1 MWWFSWGWASCFH
14 ACGPKNTPVY
24 SFLLYFVTSQQVLL
38 YSLFTVLNDKFT
50 ETCTRSFAF
59 SPYSGDQ
66 PLPSRTCLCAQTGF
80 VSRAGWDRCELG
92 LDKCI
97 LFLQRGRPTFIWLQG
112 MVAPNP
118 NSAVMRG
125 RGRERYVWQ
134 WMRGMRRK
142 VVRSRCDPL
151 SSLCLNKSCSRSFY
165 LHMLTGT
172 SELPEETH
180 REKKMEDKKTEEENQ
195 KELCPS
201 PLLKA

>member
-1 MWWFSWGWASCFH
+1 MLVLQ
-14 ACGPKNTPVY
+14 KTPVY
-24 SFLLYFVTSQQVLL
+24 SFFLCFVTSQQVLL

-66 PLPSRTCLCAQTGF
+66 PLPSGTCLCAQTWF

-97 LFLQRGRPTFIWLQG
+97 LFLQRGRPTLFDCRGWLPQIPT
-112 MVAPNP
+112 VLWWEAE
-118 NSAVMRG
+118 V
-125 RGRERYVWQ
+125 ERDMFGNEWGGWGERLSEADVT
-134 WMRGMRRK
+134 
-142 VVRSRCDPL
+142 PL

-172 SELPEETH
+172 SEFPEETC
-180 REKKMEDKKTEEENQ
+180 REKKMKDKKQRKRTR
-195 KELCPS
+195 KSCAHRCS
-201 PLLKA
+201 